1 MIRAMEKRGR
11 GRPRREGADEEILS
25 AALALL
31 RERSYRDFSVD
42 EIASRTGVAKTT
54 IYRRWPSKGALVAA
68 TVEPLATAD
77 LEDSDTG
84 TLRGDLSLLLRRF
97 AETVSGE
104 LGPVV
109 AALIGESQTDK
120 ELQEILRRALTPRR
134 KLFHDALD
142 RAVARGELSAATD
155 RELFVDMLRG
165 PIWTRLLLTG
175 GKIDHDVADSIV
187 AMMTR
192 K

>member
-1 MIRAMEKRGR
+1 MEKRGR
-11 GRPRREGADEEILS
+11 GRPRREGADEEILA
-25 AALALL
+25 AALGLL

-42 EIASRTGVAKTT
+42 EIAARTGVAKTT

-77 LEDSDTG
+77 LEDTNTG
-84 TLRGDLSLLLRRF
+84 TLKGDLSLLLRRF
-97 AETVSGE
+97 AETVTGE

-109 AALIGESQTDK
+109 AALIGESQTDG
-120 ELQEILRRALTPRR
+120 ELQQILRKALTPRR

-142 RAVARGELSAATD
+142 RAVGRGELPQDTN

-175 GKIDHDVADSIV
+175 GKIDDELADSIV
-187 AMMTR
+187 SMMTR

>member
-1 MIRAMEKRGR
+1 MEKRGR
-11 GRPRREGADEEILS
+11 GRPRREGADEEILA

-31 RERSYRDFSVD
+31 RERKYRDFSVD
-42 EIASRTGVAKTT
+42 EIALRTGVAKTT

-68 TVEPLATAD
+68 TVEPLASAD
-77 LEDSDTG
+77 LEAPDTG
-84 TLRGDLSLLLRRF
+84 TLRGDLTVLLRRF
-97 AETVSGE
+97 SETVSGE

-109 AALIGESQTDK
+109 AALIGESQTDT
-120 ELQEILRRALTPRR
+120 ELQQILKKALTPRR

-142 RAVARGELSAATD
+142 RGVQRGELAADTN

-175 GKIDHDVADSIV
+175 GKIDVEVADAVV